1 MKEKKS
7 VGKKETKGERREEE
21 TKGEEEMNGE
31 GREEYDWK
39 YVLVI
44 AELKC
49 VKNLMELNS
58 RVLL

>member
-1 MKEKKS
+1 